1 MLAGMSRFVLLA
13 LLMGGSVVS
22 LAACGNGS
30 KSAGEQQ
37 KSPPSGS
44 DEKIAVPGVKGG
56 TEGSTEGA
64 GVRGGSAGTPATGST
79 DVLTDAG
86 YQKVVANAQFHLK
99 PEEGTLTAAKAEG
112 KAGAA
117 TSAEIKLAP
126 GAGFHVATD
135 YPIKLKLME
144 TPGVKLEKQLLTAG
158 GRDKKQGDAA
168 TLSEQALA
176 FAVKVTPEA
185 AGAYEIKGTFSFGV
199 CEQDSC
205 HPRTQPI
212 TIQVAA
218 N

>member
-1 MLAGMSRFVLLA
+1 MSRFVVLA
-13 LLMGGSVVS
+13 LLIGGSLVS
-22 LAACGNGS
+22 CAACGNGS

-37 KSPPSGS
+37 KSVPSS
-44 DEKIAVPGVKGG
+44 SEDKIVVPGVKGAS
-56 TEGSTEGA
+56 EGSTEGA
-64 GVRGGSAGTPATGST
+64 GIRGGSAVAAGSS
-79 DVLTDAG
+79 DVLTDAS

-99 PEEGTLTAAKAEG
+99 PEEGTLTVGKADG

-126 GAGFHVATD
+126 GAGLHVATD

-158 GRDKKQGDAA
+158 GREKKQGDAA
-168 TLSEQALA
+168 TLTEQALA

-185 AGAYEIKGTFSFGV
+185 AGAFEIKGTFSFGV
-199 CEQDSC
+199 CEKDSC

-212 TIQVAA
+212 TIKVAA

>member
-1 MLAGMSRFVLLA
+1 MSRFALVA
-13 LLMGGSVVS
+13 LLIGV
-22 LAACGNGS
+22 AACGNGS

-37 KSPPSGS
+37 KSPPAGSG
-44 DEKIAVPGVKGG
+44 EKIAVPGAKGA

-64 GVRGGSAGTPATGST
+64 VGAATTGAANPN
-79 DVLTDAG
+79 VLTADG
-86 YQKVVANAQFHLK
+86 YQKVVDNAQFHLK
-99 PEEGTLTAAKAEG
+99 PEEGTLTASKVEA
-112 KAGAA
+112 KAGAVA
-117 TSAEIKLAP
+117 SAEVKLAP
-126 GAGFHVATD
+126 GAGFHVSTD

-144 TPGVKLEKQLLTAG
+144 TPGVKLEKQVLTAG
-158 GRDKKQGDAA
+158 GRDKTQGDAA
-168 TLSEQALA
+168 TLTEKALS

-185 AGAYEIKGTFSFGV
+185 AGSYEIKGTFSFGV

>member
-1 MLAGMSRFVLLA
+1 MLAAMSRFVVLA
-13 LLMGGSVVS
+13 LLIGASVLTS
-22 LAACGNGS
+22 GACGNGS

-37 KSPPSGS
+37 KSPGTGS
-44 DEKIAVPGVKGG
+44 DEKIAVPGAKGAA
-56 TEGSTEGA
+56 EGSAEG
-64 GVRGGSAGTPATGST
+64 GVAVGGSAAATTSSP

-99 PEEGTLTAAKAEG
+99 PEEGTLTAGKAEG
-112 KAGAA
+112 KVGAPA
-117 TSAEIKLAP
+117 SAEIKLAP

-158 GRDKKQGDAA
+158 GRDKTQGDAA
-168 TLSEQALA
+168 TLTEQALA
-176 FAVKVTPEA
+176 FAVKVTPET
-185 AGAYEIKGTFSFGV
+185 AGPHEIKGTFSFGV
-199 CEQDSC
+199 CEKDSC

>member
-1 MLAGMSRFVLLA
+1 MSRFVVLA
-13 LLMGGSVVS
+13 FLIGGA
-22 LAACGNGS
+22 AACGNGS

-44 DEKIAVPGVKGG
+44 DEKIAVPGVKG
-56 TEGSTEGA
+56 STVGAAEGA
-64 GVRGGSAGTPATGST
+64 GGGSATAPAP
-79 DVLTDAG
+79 DVLTQ
-86 YQKVVANAQFHLK
+86 QKYDDVVKNAQFHLK
-99 PEEGTLTAAKAEG
+99 PEEGTLTSGKAEG
-112 KAGAA
+112 KVGAS

-144 TPGVKLEKQLLTAG
+144 TPGVKLEKRLLTAG
-158 GRDKKQGDAA
+158 GRDKTQGDAA
-168 TLSEQALA
+168 TLTEQALA
-176 FAVKVTPEA
+176 FAVKVTPET

>member
-1 MLAGMSRFVLLA
+1 MLPAMSRFVVLA
-13 LLMGGSVVS
+13 LLIGGCS
-22 LAACGNGS
+22 ACGNGS

-37 KSPPSGS
+37 KSPPAGS
-44 DEKIAVPGVKGG
+44 DEKIAVPGVRGG
-56 TEGSTEGA
+56 SEGSTEGTA
-64 GVRGGSAGTPATGST
+64 ARGGSDAAPATGSP

-86 YQKVVANAQFHLK
+86 YQKVLANAQFHLK
-99 PEEGTLTAAKAEG
+99 PEDGTLTVGKAEG
-112 KAGAA
+112 AAGAHL
-117 TSAEIKLAP
+117 SAEIKLAP
-126 GAGFHVATD
+126 GAGLHVATD

-168 TLSEQALA
+168 TLTEQALA

-199 CEQDSC
+199 CEKDSC

-212 TIQVAA
+212 TIPVAA
-218 N
+218 K